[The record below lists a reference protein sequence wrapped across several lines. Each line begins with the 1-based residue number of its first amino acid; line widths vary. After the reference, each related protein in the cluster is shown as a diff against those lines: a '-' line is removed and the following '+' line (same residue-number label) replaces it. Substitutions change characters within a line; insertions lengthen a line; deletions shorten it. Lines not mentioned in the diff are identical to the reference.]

1 MLISTGL
8 EKLDNLL
15 SGGIRNGI
23 ILDIYGSSATGKT
36 LLALQIISN
45 SLKSGGKILFQDT
58 TGSFRP
64 ERLLEL
70 MKSIDVDSKLLENV
84 HVSRITNTS
93 EQIKYLSEIQKNNDL
108 SLVVIDNISDLFSFE
123 YSDEK
128 KILEKNITFMKYMHE
143 LSFIAIEKKIPIIII
158 NLVRSANDLEK
169 ENMEK
174 AISMYTHLKIK
185 LSKHNSKYLGELFL
199 PDKKCEFS
207 YTITKEGL
215 KN

>member
-1 MLISTGL
+1 MMISTGL
-8 EKLDNLL
+8 ENLDNLL

-23 ILDIYGSSATGKT
+23 IIDIYGSSATGKT
-36 LLALQIISN
+36 SLALQIISN
-45 SLKSGGKILFQDT
+45 SLKVGGKILFQDT

-64 ERLLEL
+64 ERLVEI
-70 MKSIDVDSKLLENV
+70 MKSLDLDSKLLENV

-93 EQIKYLSEIQKNNDL
+93 QQIKYLSDIQKNNDL

-128 KILEKNITFMKYMHE
+128 KILEKNFTFMKYMHE
-143 LSFIAIEKKIPIIII
+143 LSFIAIKKKIPIIVI

-199 PDKKCEFS
+199 PDKKHEFF
-207 YTITKEGL
+207 YTISKDGL